1 MPLTNRAPQPPES
14 PQPMKRAKSTVIVEN
29 DGLPRQDIAT
39 KAEDVLEK
47 VKTYFESEELN

>member
-14 PQPMKRAKSTVIVEN
+14 PQPIRRAKSTVIVEN